1 MAAVIEATRKAR
13 SGSVGT
19 GDAYDGYKALCER
32 VSLRPLSGRAF
43 SDLLTE
49 LDMYSVVRSRVLSKG
64 RYGRTR
70 EVLVDLPQELV
81 DRIYSA
87 ILLNLGARR

>member
-1 MAAVIEATRKAR
+1 
-13 SGSVGT
+13 
-19 GDAYDGYKALCER
+19 
-32 VSLRPLSGRAF
+32 
-43 SDLLTE
+43 
-49 LDMYSVVRSRVLSKG
+49 MYSVVRSRVLSKG

-70 EVLVDLPQELV
+70 EVLLDLPQELV